1 MFLFLSKLIPVFL
14 YPLSLAAILLAGA
27 LILRKPEWRKRLLV
41 AGVLLIWIGGNG
53 WVTGA
58 LVKSLEW
65 QYLPLARTLAEMP
78 EADAIVILGGGTQ
91 PPAYPRTT
99 PEVDD
104 AGDRV
109 IYGAQLYRA
118 GKAPLVL
125 VTGGRLPW
133 SFIPEG
139 AATEMAD
146 LMIFMGVPE
155 EAILLEEFSTNT
167 YENAVFTKEMLAP
180 LGINRILLVTSALH
194 MPRSVAIFEKQG
206 FEVIPAPTDFI
217 ITQPDEEYPFS
228 QVWPNYLFSIFPSA
242 HNLSQTTLALKEY
255 LGILT
260 YWARGWL

>member
-1 MFLFLSKLIPVFL
+1 MMFLFFSKFIPIFV
-14 YPLSLAAILLAGA
+14 YPLSLAAILLAGS
-27 LILRKPEWRKRLLV
+27 LILRKPKWRKHFLGT
-41 AGVLLIWIGGNG
+41 GVLLIWIGGNG

-65 QYLPLARTLAEMP
+65 QYMPLAEIP
-78 EADAIVILGGGTQ
+78 ETDVIVILGGGTQ
-91 PPAYPRTT
+91 PFVYPRPG

-104 AGDRV
+104 AGDRI
-109 IYGAQLYRA
+109 IYGARLYRE
-118 GKAPLVL
+118 GKAPFVL

-133 SFIPEG
+133 SFSSEG
-139 AATEMAD
+139 AAREMTD
-146 LMIFMGVPE
+146 LLVFMGVPND
-155 EAILLEEFSTNT
+155 AILLEGQSANT
-167 YENAVFTKEMLAP
+167 YENAVFTKRILEPM
-180 LGINRILLVTSALH
+180 GINRILLVTSAMH

-217 ITQPDEEYPFS
+217 ITRPDEELPFS

-242 HNLSQTTLALKEY
+242 NNLNQTTLALKEY